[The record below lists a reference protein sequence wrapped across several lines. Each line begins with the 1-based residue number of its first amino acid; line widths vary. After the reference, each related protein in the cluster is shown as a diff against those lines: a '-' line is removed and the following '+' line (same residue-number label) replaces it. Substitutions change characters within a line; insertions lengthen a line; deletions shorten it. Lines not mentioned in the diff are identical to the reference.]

1 MSAEEFS
8 LVTWLMAP
16 LSGAGEHHL
25 PMWAAWHGRG
35 MVLAWGILIPLGV
48 LIARYF
54 KITPRQVWPEELD
67 NKFWWRWHR
76 RLQYVG
82 TFIAVCALVIVIQ
95 YARQA
100 TAIAHIH
107 GLLGWATMLLAATQI
122 ASGVLRGTKGGPTGE
137 LAAEGS
143 YRGDHYDM
151 TRRRIVFEYVH
162 KFGGVLALLI
172 AGSAIVIGLFV
183 ADAPRWMLIII
194 LLWWCLLG
202 VAAGAL
208 QMSGRCI
215 DTYQAIWGP
224 DPLHP
229 GNKIKVIGIGV
240 RRVGAKDNPHH

>member
-1 MSAEEFS
+1 
-8 LVTWLMAP
+8 MAP

-151 TRRRIVFEYVH
+151 ASPIRAKHTTAGTSLTGCQRGFSDRIDHRDDAATYANFGPPFRSTGRNSTLWNVSTRR
-162 KFGGVLALLI
+162 AL
-172 AGSAIVIGLFV
+172 S
-183 ADAPRWMLIII
+183 
-194 LLWWCLLG
+194 CLT
-202 VAAGAL
+202 V
-208 QMSGRCI
+208 S
-215 DTYQAIWGP
+215 
-224 DPLHP
+224 
-229 GNKIKVIGIGV
+229 
-240 RRVGAKDNPHH
+240 RRK